1 MIELPLF
8 PLNTVLFPGMPL
20 ELHIFEERYKQM
32 IGMCIEKRL
41 PFGIVLLESGQAEL
55 TPDSEAEM
63 QPFLIGCTAHI
74 TQVRPLPQGRM
85 NITVVGKERFVIR
98 SLNYEKPYLVGMIDI
113 MPVEKGDLMA
123 LFNGKIALTHW
134 IERYLRVL
142 ESAGQIQFDPKQL
155 PSDVTLLIYLGAVLL
170 QGISM
175 AQKQKLLATQSL
187 SAMTTDLIALYRREV
202 VLLEAMLSPPLQ
214 HDLNP
219 FSLN

>member
-20 ELHIFEERYKQM
+20 ELHIFEERYKEM

-55 TPDSEAEM
+55 PLDGSAEIR
-63 QPFLIGCTAHI
+63 PFLIGCTAHI

-98 SLNYEKPYLVGMIDI
+98 SLSYEKPYLVGMIDVI
-113 MPVEKGDLMA
+113 PIEKGDLMA
-123 LFNGKIALTHW
+123 LFNGKNVLMKW
-134 IERYLRVL
+134 IERYLQIL

-155 PSDVTLLIYLGAVLL
+155 PGDVTSLIYLGAVLL

-187 SAMTTDLIALYRREV
+187 SEMTQDLITLYRREV
-202 VLLEAMLSPPLQ
+202 VLLEAMLSPPVQ